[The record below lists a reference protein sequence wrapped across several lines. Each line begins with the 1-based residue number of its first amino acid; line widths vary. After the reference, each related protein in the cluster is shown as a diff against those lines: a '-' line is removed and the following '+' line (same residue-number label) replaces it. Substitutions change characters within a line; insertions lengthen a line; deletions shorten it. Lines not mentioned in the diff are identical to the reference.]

1 MLGFFTSTF
10 TSTPVLHN
18 VLLDQYVSRAHCSL
32 MQTATTKTTKRIAA
46 LTKQLTAMRAV
57 GLTYDLPEVQA
68 VLASINALC
77 NAEVGQ

>member
-1 MLGFFTSTF
+1 MRGFFTSTF

-18 VLLDQYVSRAHCSL
+18 VLLDQSVSRAHYPL
-32 MQTATTKTTKRIAA
+32 MHSTTKTTKRIAA
-46 LTKQLTAMRAV
+46 MTKQLTAMRAV

-77 NAEVGQ
+77 STEVGQ

>member
-1 MLGFFTSTF
+1 
-10 TSTPVLHN
+10 
-18 VLLDQYVSRAHCSL
+18 
-32 MQTATTKTTKRIAA
+32 MQTTTTTTTTKRIAQMTA
-46 LTKQLTAMRAV
+46 KLTAMRAV